1 MELKKQAAEKALDY
15 IKDGMVLGLG
25 SGSTTRI
32 FIDLLGKKIQSGK
45 LSNIS
50 GVPTSTTTAAQSRA
64 VGIPLTSLKE
74 HPELDIA
81 VDGADEVDPDL
92 NLIKGMGGAL
102 LREKIVETSADIF
115 LVIVDESKVVPKL
128 GIKNP
133 VPVEIVQFEADATV
147 KWLNSLGCDAILNH
161 LDSGKP
167 TLTDNNNYIA
177 HCYFPEGIN
186 DVYKLARVLSE
197 RPGIVEHGLF
207 LNMADVVIVAGIM
220 GISVLERKK

>member
-1 MELKKQAAEKALDY
+1 VELKKQAAEKALDY

-45 LSNIS
+45 LNNIS
-50 GVPTSTTTAAQSRA
+50 GVPTSKTTAAQSRA

-74 HPELDIA
+74 QPELDIA

-102 LREKIVETSADIF
+102 LREKIVETSANIF

-128 GIKNP
+128 GLKNP

-147 KWLNSLGCDAILNH
+147 KWLNNLGCDAILNH
-161 LDSGKP
+161 LDDGKP

-207 LNMADVVIVAGIM
+207 LDMTDIVIVAGIM